1 MRRESDTKM
10 KPMTRSVLTLF
21 FTLLGSALWA
31 QTGTVR
37 GTIKDGKTKE
47 ALIGCTV
54 RIDGTQL
61 GGTTDIEGAFTIAN
75 VPAGTKKVV
84 ISYVSYKTKEI
95 PNVRVESG
103 NTTVIDT
110 ELDEEGTALQEVVV
124 RANKAT
130 NTEIAVITEIKQLKP
145 IAVGISAMQIQKSQ
159 DRDAAAAIRRV
170 PGVSIVD
177 NRFVLIRGL
186 GTRYN
191 NVLINDVI
199 APSTEVESRSF
210 SFDIVPSNILDRMIV
225 YKSGSAELPGD
236 FAGGVIKIYTKRRP
250 DQNFTDVGLTI
261 GYRPGTTGQQVQSH
275 ERSGLN
281 LLGLWGKDQQ
291 IPSSF
296 PQRANDF
303 NNLSTVRRASYARLL
318 PNNWGIRQVSAL
330 PDVRFALNTGRRFDL
345 GNVRVSNLTSLNYA
359 VTNQATNVDLRLYE
373 NTTANDVQQQYN
385 DASYARSTRVGL
397 LHNWT
402 FRFSP
407 AFTLEW
413 KTLFNQLSSTETVV
427 RNGSYV
433 IDGVDILSYSER
445 FENRSI
451 ANTQVSGEHTLSE
464 LTKVNWIAAYS
475 YSGRW
480 EPDWKR
486 AQYTRT
492 QGSIGADGQPDPFR
506 LNVPVQPNPLNVGRF
521 YSALNEQVGSL
532 IGNYEHT
539 LGSPSDREPNRIRA
553 GFYGEHRNR
562 DFAARFYGYER
573 VGLINSI
580 SALGVGQ
587 AFAPENVTGREGSFS
602 LQDGTVDNDS
612 YNGQSTYAAGYV
624 SGDVNF
630 GAKANLTLGFRGEFY
645 NQTLRLANANR
656 ALVNNNIFS
665 PLPSV
670 NFTYK
675 LTEQQN
681 LRVAYSATVNRPE
694 LRELAPFRYYDFA
707 RQLEVRGNTA
717 LKTATIQ
724 NFDLKYEF
732 YPTPNELISITGFY
746 KHFTN
751 PIESFLIPIPGAFQF
766 TFTNAISA
774 RNYGVEVEFRKG
786 FAGSGSAF
794 LQNLQVVGNASL
806 INSRVTTGDIIEA
819 TGPSGA
825 VERFGNSTDRNRALA
840 NQSPYL
846 LNLGLYYAHPTSGW
860 QYNLLYNVAGPRI
873 FLVGNIDDP
882 TTYEMPR
889 HVVDFNISKTIK
901 KQFELRL
908 GIQDIFNAPFRY
920 AQDFNGDR
928 KIGPDVTSRSANA
941 DQNYINYR
949 RGQYVTLT
957 GVYTFGR
964 RVVVP

>member
-1 MRRESDTKM
+1 MM
-10 KPMTRSVLTLF
+10 NRSILF
-21 FTLLGSALWA
+21 LLLFLSYVAAVAAKDAPL
-31 QTGTVR
+31 GTVR
-37 GTIKDGKTKE
+37 GTIRDEKTKE

-61 GGTTDIEGAFTIAN
+61 GVTTDVEGNFVIPN
-75 VPAGTKKVV
+75 VPAGTQKIV
-84 ISYVSYKTKEI
+84 ISYISYKTKEI

-103 NTTVIDT
+103 NTTVVET
-110 ELDEEGTALQEVVV
+110 ELTVEGQALQEVVV
-124 RANKAT
+124 RGNRAT

-250 DQNFTDVGLTI
+250 EQNFTDVGVTV
-261 GYRPGTTGQQVQSH
+261 GYRANTTFQNVQTHS
-275 ERSGLN
+275 RGGLSF
-281 LLGLWGKDQQ
+281 LGLWDAKSQL
-291 IPSSF
+291 PSSF
-296 PQRANDF
+296 PAKASEF
-303 NNLSTVRRASYARLL
+303 NGLSSVRRASYARLL
-318 PNNWGIRQVSAL
+318 PNDWAL
-330 PDVRFALNTGRRFDL
+330 KSISVAPDVRIAVNTGRRFEL
-345 GNVRVSNLTSLNYA
+345 GNVRVSNLTSINYA
-359 VTNQATNVDLRLYE
+359 LTNQFQDVNLRLYE
-373 NTTANDVQQQYN
+373 NTTANDVQQEYN
-385 DASYARSTRVGL
+385 DATYAQNTRLGI

-407 AFTLEW
+407 RFTLEW
-413 KTLFNQLSSTETVV
+413 KTLYNQLGATETVV
-427 RNGSYV
+427 RNGSFV
-433 IDGVDILSYSER
+433 IDGVDVRSYSER

-451 ANTQVSGEHTLSE
+451 LNTQVSGEHSLSE
-464 LTKVNWIAAYS
+464 LSKVNWIASYG

-486 AQYTRT
+486 AQYTRPV
-492 QGSIGADGQPDPFR
+492 GATGPDGQPEPFR
-506 LNVPVQPNPLNVGRF
+506 LNVPVQPSPLNLGRF
-521 YSALNEQVGSL
+521 YSKLNEQVVSM
-532 IGNYEHT
+532 IGNYDHT
-539 LGSPSDREPNRIRA
+539 FGNPTDREPNRIKA
-553 GFYGEHRNR
+553 GFYGERRNR

-573 VGLINSI
+573 VGLINNI
-580 SALGVGQ
+580 SGLAIGQ
-587 AFAPENVTGREGSFS
+587 ALAPENVTGREGSFS

-612 YNGQSTYAAGYV
+612 YNGQTTYAAGYV
-624 SGDVNF
+624 SGDVNI
-630 GAKANLTLGFRGEFY
+630 GSRANLTLGFRGEFY
-645 NQTLRLANANR
+645 NQTLRLTSAVKP
-656 ALVNNNIFS
+656 LVDNNIFS

-681 LRVAYSATVNRPE
+681 LRFAYSSTVNRPE

-707 RQLEVRGNTA
+707 RQIEVIGNPR

-724 NFDLKYEF
+724 NFDAKYEF
-732 YPTPNELISITGFY
+732 YPTPNELISITAFY
-746 KHFTN
+746 KSFKD
-751 PIESFLIPIPGAFQF
+751 PIESFLIPIPGNFIF
-766 TFTNAISA
+766 TFTNALAA
-774 RNYGVEVEFRKG
+774 RNYGVEIEFRKG
-786 FAGSGSAF
+786 FANSGSTF
-794 LQNLQVVGNASL
+794 LQNLQIVGNASY
-806 INSRVTTGDIIEA
+806 INSRVTTADFIEA
-819 TGPSGA
+819 PGA
-825 VERFGNSTDRNRALA
+825 GGAIELVGNSTDRKRALA

-846 LNLGLYYAHPTSGW
+846 INLGLYYANPTSGW

-873 FLVGNIDDP
+873 FLVGNIEDP

-901 KQFELRL
+901 QQFEVRL
-908 GIQDIFNAPFRY
+908 GIQDILNAPFRF
-920 AQDFNGDR
+920 AQDYNGDR
-928 KIGPDVTSRSANA
+928 KIGKDVTSRSADA

-964 RVVVP
+964 RTVVP

>member
-1 MRRESDTKM
+1 MNRNLVFLLFS
-10 KPMTRSVLTLF
+10 LF
-21 FTLLGSALWA
+21 FILQQANA
-31 QTGTVR
+31 EAPVGTVR
-37 GTIKDGKTKE
+37 GTIRDGQTKE

-54 RIDGTQL
+54 RIEGTQL
-61 GGTTDIEGAFTIAN
+61 GVTTDVDGNFTIPN
-75 VPAGTKKVV
+75 VPAGTQKIV
-84 ISYVSYKTKEI
+84 ISYIAYQTKEI

-103 NTTVIDT
+103 NTTVVET
-110 ELDEEGTALQEVVV
+110 ELTVEGKALSEVVV
-124 RANKAT
+124 RGNRAT
-130 NTEIAVITEIKQLKP
+130 NTEIAVITEIKQMRP

-170 PGVSIVD
+170 PGVSIVE

-225 YKSGSAELPGD
+225 FKSGSAELPGD

-250 DQNFTDVGLTI
+250 EQNFTDVGLTV
-261 GYRPGTTGQQVQSH
+261 GYRANTTFQSVQSH
-275 ERSGLN
+275 ERGGLS
-281 LLGLWGKDQQ
+281 LLGLWDAKQQ
-291 IPSSF
+291 LPGSF
-296 PQRANDF
+296 PARASVF
-303 NNLSTVRRASYARLL
+303 NGLSTVRRASYARLL
-318 PNNWGIRQVSAL
+318 PNSWGLKNVSVA
-330 PDVRFALNTGRRFDL
+330 PDVRLAVNTGRRFEW
-345 GNVRVSNLTSLNYA
+345 GNVRISNLTSINYA
-359 VTNQATNVDLRLYE
+359 LTNQFSNVNLKLYE
-373 NTTANDVQQQYN
+373 NTTANDIQQVYN
-385 DASYARSTRVGL
+385 DATYAQGTRLGV

-407 AFTLEW
+407 SFTLEW
-413 KTLFNQLSSTETVV
+413 KTLFNQLGSTETVV

-433 IDGVDILSYSER
+433 IDGVDVQSYSER

-451 ANTQVSGEHTLSE
+451 LNSQVSGEHALSE
-464 LTKVNWIAAYS
+464 LSKVNWIASYG

-486 AQYTRT
+486 AQYTRP
-492 QGSIGADGQPDPFR
+492 QGAVGTDGQPEPFR

-521 YSALNEQVGSL
+521 YSTLNEQVGSL
-532 IGNYEHT
+532 VGNYEHT
-539 LGSPSDREPNRIRA
+539 FGNPTDREPNRIRA
-553 GFYGEHRNR
+553 GFYGEGRNR

-580 SALGVGQ
+580 SGLSIDK

-602 LQDGTVDNDS
+602 LQDGTVANDS
-612 YNGQSTYAAGYV
+612 YNGKTTYVAGYV
-624 SGDVNF
+624 SGDVNV
-630 GAKANLTLGFRGEFY
+630 GARANLTLGFRGEFY
-645 NQTLRLANANR
+645 NQTLRLAQSASP
-656 ALVNNNIFS
+656 LVDNSIFS

-675 LTEQQN
+675 LTDRQN
-681 LRVAYSATVNRPE
+681 LRFAYSSTVNRPE

-707 RQLEVRGNTA
+707 RQIEVQGNTA
-717 LKTATIQ
+717 LKTAKIQ
-724 NFDLKYEF
+724 NFDAKYEF

-746 KHFTN
+746 KRFTD
-751 PIESFLIPIPGAFQF
+751 PIESFLIPIPGAFTF

-774 RNYGVEVEFRKG
+774 RNYGVELEFRKG
-786 FAGSGSAF
+786 FANAGSVF
-794 LQNLQVVGNASL
+794 LQNLQIVGNASF
-806 INSRVTTGDIIEA
+806 INSRVTTGDVIEA
-819 TGPSGA
+819 TGPSGSI
-825 VERFGNSTDRNRALA
+825 ERFGNSTDRNRALA

-846 LNLGLYYAHPTSGW
+846 INLGLYYANPTSGW

-873 FLVGNIDDP
+873 FLVGNIEDP

-889 HVVDFNISKTIK
+889 HVVDFNVSKTFK
-901 KQFELRL
+901 EQFELRL
-908 GIQDIFNAPFRY
+908 GIQDIFNAPFRFS
-920 AQDFNGDR
+920 QDFNGDR
-928 KIGPDVTSRSANA
+928 KIGPDVTSRSASA
-941 DQNYINYR
+941 DQDYLKFR

-964 RVVVP
+964 RTIVP

>member
-1 MRRESDTKM
+1 MNHNFLSLL
-10 KPMTRSVLTLF
+10 LTLIS
-21 FTLLGSALWA
+21 TAVWA

-37 GTIKDGKTKE
+37 GIVKDGKTKE

-75 VPAGTKKVV
+75 VPSGTQKVI
-84 ISYVSYKTKEI
+84 ISYVSYQTKEI
-95 PNVRVESG
+95 PAVRVESG

-110 ELDEEGTALQEVVV
+110 ELDEEGKSLQEVVV
-124 RANKAT
+124 RASRAT
-130 NTEIAVITEIKQLKP
+130 NTEVAVITEIKQMKAL
-145 IAVGISAMQIQKSQ
+145 AVGISAQQIQKSQ

-225 YKSGSAELPGD
+225 FKSGSAELPGD

-250 DQNFTDVGLTI
+250 DQNFTDVGLTV
-261 GYRPGTTGQQVQSH
+261 GYRANTTFQNVQSH
-275 ERSGLN
+275 SRDGLN
-281 LLGLWGKDQQ
+281 FLGLWDAKQQ
-291 IPSSF
+291 LPSSF
-296 PQRANDF
+296 PTKASEF
-303 NNLSTVRRASYARLL
+303 NGLSSVRRASYARLL
-318 PNNWGIRQVSAL
+318 PNNWALNDVAVS
-330 PDVRFALNTGRRFDL
+330 PDVRLAINTGRRFDL
-345 GNVRVSNLTSLNYA
+345 GNVRVSNLTSINYA
-359 VTNQATNVDLRLYE
+359 LTNQFANVNVRLYE
-373 NTTANDVQQQYN
+373 NTTANDVQQEYS
-385 DASYARSTRVGL
+385 DASYARGTRLGI

-407 AFTLEW
+407 NFTLEW
-413 KTLFNQLSSTETVV
+413 KTLFNQLGSTETVV
-427 RNGSYV
+427 RKGSFV
-433 IDGVDILSYSER
+433 IDGVDVQSYSER

-451 ANTQVSGEHTLSE
+451 LSTQVSGEHTLSE
-464 LTKVNWIAAYS
+464 LNKINWIASYG

-492 QGSIGADGQPDPFR
+492 QGAVGSDGQPEPFR
-506 LNVPVQPNPLNVGRF
+506 LNIPVQPSPLNLGRF
-521 YSALNEQVGSL
+521 YSMLNEQVGTL
-532 IGNYEHT
+532 IGNYEHAFGNPT
-539 LGSPSDREPNRIRA
+539 DREPNRIRA
-553 GFYGEHRNR
+553 GLYGESRNR

-573 VGLINSI
+573 VGLINNI
-580 SALGVGQ
+580 SGLAIGQ
-587 AFAPENVTGREGSFS
+587 ALAPENVTGREGSFS
-602 LQDGTVDNDS
+602 LQDGTVANDS
-612 YNGQSTYAAGYV
+612 YNGKTTYAAGYV

-630 GAKANLTLGFRGEFY
+630 GARANLTLGFRGEFY
-645 NQTLRLANANR
+645 NQTLRLAQAANS
-656 ALVNNNIFS
+656 LVDNNIFS

-675 LTEQQN
+675 LTERHN
-681 LRVAYSATVNRPE
+681 IRFAYSSTVNRPE

-707 RQLEVRGNTA
+707 RQIEVVGNPN
-717 LKTATIQ
+717 LRTATIQ
-724 NFDLKYEF
+724 NFDAKYEF
-732 YPTPNELISITGFY
+732 YPTPNELISVTGFY
-746 KHFTN
+746 KSFKD
-751 PIESFLIPIPGAFQF
+751 PIESFLIPIPGNFIF
-766 TFTNAISA
+766 TFTNALSA

-786 FAGSGSAF
+786 FAKSGSVF
-794 LQNLQVVGNASL
+794 LQNLQLVGNASY
-806 INSRVTTGDIIEA
+806 INSQVTTGDFIEA
-819 TGPSGA
+819 PGPGGT
-825 VERFGNSTDRNRALA
+825 VERFGNSTDRKRALA

-846 LNLGLYYAHPTSGW
+846 INLGLYYANPTSGW

-873 FLVGNIDDP
+873 FLVGNLEDP

-889 HVVDFNISKTIK
+889 HVVDMNISKTIK
-901 KQFELRL
+901 QQFEVRL
-908 GIQDIFNAPFRY
+908 GIQDIFNAPFRF
-920 AQDFNGDR
+920 AQDYNGDR
-928 KIGPDVTSRSANA
+928 KIGSDVTSRNANA
-941 DQNYINYR
+941 DQDYIKYR

-964 RVVVP
+964 RTIVP

>member
-1 MRRESDTKM
+1 MNRHI
-10 KPMTRSVLTLF
+10 LF
-21 FTLLGSALWA
+21 FFFTFFYTTLLANPAAPL
-31 QTGTVR
+31 
-37 GTIKDGKTKE
+37 GTIRGNVRDGQTKE
-47 ALIGCTV
+47 VLIGCTV

-61 GGTTDIEGAFTIAN
+61 GVTTDVDGNFTIPN
-75 VPAGTKKVV
+75 VPAGSQKIV
-84 ISYVSYKTKEI
+84 ISYVSYQTKEI

-103 NTTVIDT
+103 NTTVVET
-110 ELDEEGTALQEVVV
+110 ELLVEGKALSEVVV
-124 RANKAT
+124 RANKST
-130 NTEIAVITEIKQLKP
+130 NTEIAVITEIKQMKP
-145 IAVGISAMQIQKSQ
+145 IAVGISAQQIQKSQ

-170 PGVSIVD
+170 PGVSIVE

-250 DQNFTDVGLTI
+250 EQNFTDVGLTV
-261 GYRPGTTGQQVQSH
+261 GYRANTTFQNVQSH
-275 ERSGLN
+275 SRGGLN
-281 LLGLWGKDQQ
+281 LLGLWDAKQQ
-291 IPSSF
+291 IPTSF
-296 PQRANDF
+296 PTRAADF
-303 NNLSTVRRASYARLL
+303 NTLSPVRRASYARLL
-318 PNNWGIRQVSAL
+318 PNNWALKNINSA
-330 PDVRFALNTGRRFDL
+330 PDVRLAINTGRRFEL
-345 GNVRVSNLTSLNYA
+345 GNVRISNLTSINYA
-359 VTNQATNVDLRLYE
+359 LTNQFANANIKLYE
-373 NTTANDVQQQYN
+373 NTTANDVQQEYN
-385 DASYARSTRVGL
+385 DATYAQGTRLGV

-407 AFTLEW
+407 NFTLEW
-413 KTLFNQLSSTETVV
+413 KTLFNQLGSTETVV

-433 IDGVDILSYSER
+433 IDGVDVQSYSER

-451 ANTQVSGEHTLSE
+451 LNSQVSGEHSLGE
-464 LTKVNWIAAYS
+464 LTKVNWIASYG

-492 QGSIGADGQPDPFR
+492 QGAIGPDGQPEPFR
-506 LNVPVQPNPLNVGRF
+506 LSIPVQPSPLNLGRF
-521 YSALNEQVGSL
+521 YSTLNEQVGSL

-539 LGSPSDREPNRIRA
+539 FGNPSDREPNRIRA
-553 GFYGEHRNR
+553 GVYGERRNR

-573 VGLINSI
+573 IGLVNNINGLTIDKVLS
-580 SALGVGQ
+580 
-587 AFAPENVTGREGSFS
+587 PENVTGRESSFS
-602 LQDGTVDNDS
+602 LLDGTVASDS
-612 YNGQSTYAAGYV
+612 YNGKTTYAAGYV

-630 GAKANLTLGFRGEFY
+630 GPRANLTLGFRGEFY
-645 NQTLRLANANR
+645 NQTLRLTQAVNP
-656 ALVNNNIFS
+656 LVDNNIFS

-675 LTEQQN
+675 LTERHN
-681 LRVAYSATVNRPE
+681 LRFAYSSTVNRPE

-707 RQLEVRGNTA
+707 RQIEVVGNPN
-717 LKTATIQ
+717 LKTANIQ
-724 NFDLKYEF
+724 NFDAKYEF

-746 KHFTN
+746 KSFKN
-751 PIESFLIPIPGAFQF
+751 PIESFLIPIPGNFIY

-786 FAGSGSAF
+786 FANAGSAF
-794 LQNLQVVGNASL
+794 LQNLQVVGNASF
-806 INSRVTTGDIIEA
+806 INSRVTTGEFIEA
-819 TGPSGA
+819 PGASGNIEL
-825 VERFGNSTDRNRALA
+825 VGNTTDRNRALA

-846 LNLGLYYAHPTSGW
+846 INLGLYYANPTSGW

-901 KQFELRL
+901 QQFEVRL
-908 GIQDIFNAPFRY
+908 GIQDILNAPFRFS
-920 AQDFNGDR
+920 QDFNGDR

-941 DQNYINYR
+941 DQDYIKYR

-964 RVVVP
+964 RTIVP

>member
-1 MRRESDTKM
+1 MNRH
-10 KPMTRSVLTLF
+10 VLLVLF
-21 FTLLGSALWA
+21 SLLSTALWA

-37 GTIKDGKTKE
+37 GTVKDGKTKE
-47 ALIGCTV
+47 SLIGCTV
-54 RIDGTQL
+54 RVDGTQI
-61 GGTTDIEGAFTIAN
+61 GSTTDIEGNFNLAN
-75 VPAGTKKVV
+75 VPAGTHKIV
-84 ISYVSYKTKEI
+84 ISYVSYKTREI

-103 NTTVIDT
+103 NTTAIDT
-110 ELDEEGTALQEVVV
+110 ELDEEGTSLQEVVV

-130 NTEIAVITEIKQLKP
+130 NTEIAVITEIKQMKP

-170 PGVSIVD
+170 PGVSLVD

-250 DQNFTDVGLTI
+250 EQNFTDVGVTV
-261 GYRPGTTGQQVQSH
+261 GYRANTTFQNVQSH
-275 ERSGLN
+275 KRGGLN
-281 LLGLWGKDQQ
+281 WLGMWDSKQQ
-291 IPSSF
+291 IPTSF
-296 PQRANDF
+296 PQKAGEF
-303 NNLSTVRRASYARLL
+303 NSLSPIRRATYARLL
-318 PNNWGIRQVSAL
+318 PNNWGLTNVNVA
-330 PDVRFALNTGRRFDL
+330 PDVRIAFNTGRRFEL
-345 GNVRVSNLTSLNYA
+345 GNVRVSNLTSINYA
-359 VTNQATNVDLRLYE
+359 LTNQFTDVNLKLYE
-373 NTTANDVQQQYN
+373 NTTANDVQQEYN
-385 DASYARSTRVGL
+385 DATYARSTRLGV

-407 AFTLEW
+407 TFTLEW
-413 KTLFNQLSSTETVV
+413 KTLFNQLGSTETVV
-427 RNGSYV
+427 RNGSFV
-433 IDGVDILSYSER
+433 IDGVDVRSYSER

-451 ANTQVSGEHTLSE
+451 LNSQVSGEHSLSQ
-464 LTKVNWIAAYS
+464 LTKVNWIGSYG

-486 AQYTRT
+486 AQYTRP
-492 QGSIGADGQPDPFR
+492 QGALGADGQPEPFR

-521 YSALNEQVGSL
+521 YSKLNEQVVSL

-539 LGSPSDREPNRIRA
+539 FGNPTDREPNRIRA
-553 GFYGEHRNR
+553 GVYGERRNR

-573 VGLINSI
+573 VGLINNI
-580 SALGVGQ
+580 SGLGVGQ

-612 YNGQSTYAAGYV
+612 YNGKTSYAAGYV
-624 SGDVNF
+624 SGDINF
-630 GAKANLTLGFRGEFY
+630 GSRANLTLGFRGEFY
-645 NQTLRLANANR
+645 NQTLRLANAPTGK
-656 ALVNNNIFS
+656 ALVDNNIFS

-681 LRVAYSATVNRPE
+681 LRMAYSSTVNRPE

-707 RQLEVRGNTA
+707 RQIEVQGNTG

-746 KHFTN
+746 KGFTN
-751 PIESFLIPIPGAFQF
+751 PIESFLIPIPGAFTF

-774 RNYGVEVEFRKG
+774 RNYGVELEFRKG
-786 FAGSGSAF
+786 FSNSSSAF
-794 LQNLQVVGNASL
+794 LQNLQVVGNASY
-806 INSRVTTGDIIEA
+806 INSRVTTGDVIEA
-819 TGPSGA
+819 PGPSGII
-825 VERFGNSTDRNRALA
+825 ERFGNSTDRNRSLA

-846 LNLGLYYAHPTSGW
+846 INLGLYYANPTSGW
-860 QYNLLYNVAGPRI
+860 QYNVLYNVAGPRI
-873 FLVGNIDDP
+873 FLVGNIEDP

-889 HVVDFNISKTIK
+889 HVVDFNISKSFN
-901 KQFELRL
+901 KQLELRL
-908 GIQDIFNAPFRY
+908 GIQDIFNAPFRFS
-920 AQDFNGDR
+920 QDFNGDR
-928 KIGPDVTSRSANA
+928 KIGKDVTSRSANA
-941 DQNYINYR
+941 DQDYLKYR

-957 GVYTFGR
+957 GVYTLGR
-964 RVVVP
+964 RIVMP